1 MTNIQDHGS
10 QREALSRNAVAL
22 SDTGRSMIPSGSDSF
37 SSFPQRNRRMA
48 AVSGAE
54 LNARL
59 LILLGICITSA
70 ALVLSAV
77 NILHG

>member
-1 MTNIQDHGS
+1 MANIQNHGS
-10 QREALSRNAVAL
+10 QREALSHKVIAL
-22 SDTGRSMIPSGSDSF
+22 PDMR
-37 SSFPQRNRRMA
+37 RNRRMA
-48 AVSGAE
+48 AVTGAE